1 MRTKAPAGR
10 GVPAARS
17 APCPRSQM
25 CLISVRLNSAVL
37 AGLETWGST
46 GVLRGVTA
54 PESVGRRCAQLQG
67 SRADLALGP
76 RLVHGAL
83 AFWMQT
89 TGACQVRT
97 SLAGSQR
104 CLRWCMR
111 GVVRP
116 CCCTSRCTDLT
127 LTRQGN
133 PVRFPSA
140 SSAGIGLFV
149 PKPSHGADC
158 QPAARLTWERSSV
171 SVRWHPPLA
180 VAIVTRLVAR

>member
-1 MRTKAPAGR
+1 
-10 GVPAARS
+10 
-17 APCPRSQM
+17 M

-54 PESVGRRCAQLQG
+54 PESLGRRCAQLQG

-116 CCCTSRCTDLT
+116 CCCTSCCTDLT